1 MEENDF
7 VKELGFLSFPMR
19 LKRISDA
26 MLHQGRRL
34 YKELDED
41 IEPNWFLIFK
51 LLKNQD
57 GKTVTEIAHMIKLSH
72 PSVITIT
79 NKMIKTGYLVSKKD
93 KKDFRKRTLH
103 LSAKSINKLPKF
115 EKIWEAGGLGVKNAL
130 KGMNAME
137 FISVLEDQFY
147 SQGFNER
154 TIAEMNLSNKSFDKQ
169 ELNIIEFKEKYAED
183 FTNLNFEWLE
193 KYFYIEDYDREVL
206 TQPQKYIIDKGGI
219 ILFALIGKIVVG
231 TVALI
236 KRGED
241 VFELSKMAVTESYQG
256 KKIGQKLMLACL
268 DFAKKKSCDR
278 LFLDSNRKLTP
289 AINLYMKMGFVEIP
303 VPEDSPYER
312 CNIRMELKL
321 Y

>member
-19 LKRISDA
+19 LKRISDT

-51 LLKNQD
+51 LLKNQG

-72 PSVITIT
+72 PSVISIT
-79 NKMIKTGYLVSKKD
+79 NKMIKSNYLVSKRD
-93 KKDFRKRTLH
+93 KKDFRKRRLY
-103 LSAKSINKLPKF
+103 LSDKSINKLPKF
-115 EKIWEAGGLGVKNAL
+115 EEIWEAGGLAVDKAL
-130 KGMNAME
+130 KGLNALE

-154 TIAEMNLSNKSFDKQ
+154 TIAEMNLSNNTFNDH
-169 ELNIIEFKEKYAED
+169 ELNIIEFEEKYSEY

-206 TQPQKYIIDKGGI
+206 AQPQKYILDKGGT
-219 ILFALIGKIVVG
+219 ILFALMGKIVIG

-236 KRGED
+236 KRGEGD
-241 VFELSKMAVTESYQG
+241 FELSKMAVTEEFQG
-256 KKIGQKLMLACL
+256 RRIGQKLMIACI
-268 DFAKKKSCDR
+268 DFGKERGWNR
-278 LFLDSNRKLTP
+278 LFLDSNRKLKP
-289 AINLYMKMGFVEIP
+289 AINLYIKMGFEEIP

-312 CNIRMELKL
+312 CNIRMELIL
-321 Y
+321 